1 MTKKAKKKLLSIVAF
16 LMVPSF
22 ILCGCSPAAVPPSDS
37 VSDTSGQEQIG
48 TGTPSPDPNYSTD
61 KYKIISKDEY
71 LDKTTAGFLGQL
83 AGFLSGYEF
92 KTLPDGQRCRVGMPD
107 NWFEYL
113 KGPYAGNTAHMKHA
127 DKHIKNKDT
136 GLYEVWFDDDFSVDV
151 VNQYILTDMYKQHK
165 TLSQKFVSEGWLKYD
180 VWDMGG
186 GQRKVGAYGLVK
198 RFNYLPQF
206 AGNTEYDNWYS
217 YCTETYLG
225 TDMLGMNAPGMP
237 STAADLSAMFAQVT
251 GDRDNMLWAQMF
263 TTMISLAYF
272 ENDIP
277 TLIKEASKVFP
288 EGSYPLSVI
297 DYAFEMYQKY
307 PNDWR
312 SAYKELE
319 AYYYIY
325 DTRNTNTNINCSFVL
340 LDLLYGGGDYMETCK
355 IGSLAGYD
363 CESTCGIALTVLG
376 VMGGTSILPEETNT
390 LVWQDGN
397 GVLINKPTGT
407 DEGVWMHAASL
418 PTSIKMTT
426 VIEKYRKNFEDIL
439 KERGGAMD
447 DHYYYIP
454 IETLGEY
461 DSVAIQNPEFETGTL
476 EGYTTSG
483 TVTIDTTYP
492 TMGLCTAKLQN
503 NGELYTKVSGLQVG
517 STYAFTAFVRTDE
530 AGTAYLVARDVGG
543 ANAVCASVHQ
553 TFGTQKYIAQST
565 VKRTL
570 VFKATAAEMEIGI
583 KFIGSGEQYAYAD
596 SLTLVRLVE
605 TQAGTVSI
613 DNKAENNS
621 YSSTV
626 KMKIDSQTN
635 KEAYLKITF
644 ENPNSAITRI
654 PVKLNGES
662 NLAAALYKTKTADGM
677 QNIETVYIPLV
688 TIVGNNNIEITLS
701 GQTVKIYSAEFV
713 EIQSKF

>member
-1 MTKKAKKKLLSIVAF
+1 MSPKAKKRLLSIIAL
-16 LMVPSF
+16 LMMPSF
-22 ILCGCSPAAVPPSDS
+22 VLCGCAPTAGVPSDS
-37 VSDTSGQEQIG
+37 SADTNDTTQSGTQI
-48 TGTPSPDPNYSTD
+48 PDPDPNYPAD
-61 KYKIISKDEY
+61 KYQVLSKEEY

-83 AGFLSGYEF
+83 AGFLSGFEF

-107 NWFEYL
+107 DWFEYL
-113 KGPYAGNTAHMKHA
+113 KGPYSGNTAHMKHA

-237 STAADLSAMFAQVT
+237 ATAAELSAIFAQVT
-251 GDRDNMLWAQMF
+251 GDRDNMLWAHMF
-263 TTMISLAYF
+263 TTMISMAYF

-288 EGSYPLSVI
+288 EGSYPLTAI
-297 DYAFEMYQKY
+297 EYLFDLYEKY

-312 SAYKELE
+312 TAYKELE
-319 AYYYIY
+319 NYYYIH
-325 DTRNTNTNINCSFVL
+325 DTRNTNTNINCSFVI

-376 VMGGTSILPEETNT
+376 VMGGMSVLPEETNT
-390 LVWQDGN
+390 LVWQDGK
-397 GVLINKPTGT
+397 GVLTNIAIGE
-407 DEGVWMHAASL
+407 DEGVWMTADSL
-418 PTSIKMTT
+418 PKRIKMTS
-426 VIEKYRKNFEDIL
+426 VINKYCSNFESIL
-439 KERGGAMD
+439 LERGGAMD
-447 DHYYYIP
+447 EYYYYIP

-461 DSVAIQNPEFETGTL
+461 DSVKITNPDFETGNL

-483 TVTIDTTYP
+483 TVTIDKTYP

-503 NGELYTKVSGLQVG
+503 NGELYTKVSGLKVG
-517 STYAFTAFVRTDE
+517 ETYAFTAFVRTD
-530 AGTAYLVARDVGG
+530 AQGTAYLVARDAGG

-570 VFKATAAEMEIGI
+570 VFTATAAEMEIGI
-583 KFIGSGEQYAYAD
+583 KFVGTGDSYAFAD
-596 SLTLVRLVE
+596 SLVLVRLKENQV
-605 TQAGTVSI
+605 GTVEI
-613 DNKAENNS
+613 ENKAADDKYTGS
-621 YSSTV
+621 V
-626 KMKIDSQTN
+626 RLKIDSQTN
-635 KEAYLKITF
+635 KEAYVKLTF
-644 ENPNSAITRI
+644 ENPNTAITRI
-654 PVKLNGES
+654 PLKLNGES
-662 NLAAALYKTKTADGM
+662 YMSAALYKTHSADGM
-677 QNIETVYIPLV
+677 KNIEVVYIPLV
-688 TIVGNNNIEITLS
+688 LVEGSNILEISLS
-701 GQTVKIYSAEFV
+701 GQSISIHNAEFV
-713 EIQSKF
+713 EVQSKF